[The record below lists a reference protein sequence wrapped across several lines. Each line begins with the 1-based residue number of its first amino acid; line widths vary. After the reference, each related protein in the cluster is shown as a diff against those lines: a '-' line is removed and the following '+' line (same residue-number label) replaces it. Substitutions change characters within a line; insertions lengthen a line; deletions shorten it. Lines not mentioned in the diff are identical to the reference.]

1 MSANKVI
8 YPLDGDQ
15 YSGNSFSDEAKMAFA
30 CLVDAN
36 QEVQS
41 LLKKQTI
48 LQAASIS
55 LSQKINGQLTD
66 NMLVNVGDSN
76 TIEELDTLTDP

>member
-1 MSANKVI
+1 MSDNKVI
-8 YPLDGDQ
+8 YTLDGDQ
-15 YSGNSFSDEAKMAFA
+15 YSVKSFSDEAKMAFA

>member
-1 MSANKVI
+1 MSDNKVI
-8 YPLDGDQ
+8 YTLDGDQ
-15 YSGNSFSDEAKMAFA
+15 YSVNSFSDEAKMAFA